1 LVDNENKEEKHMDM
15 GVLAGAIMMAGAAIA
30 AGIGNG
36 LVFGRYLE
44 GVARQPE
51 LRGTLFTQTFIGIG
65 LVEALPIIAVA
76 FGIMKLLHIL

>member
-1 LVDNENKEEKHMDM
+1 MDLNILSGALM
-15 GVLAGAIMMAGAAIA
+15 LAFAAIGG
-30 AGIGNG
+30 GIGNA

-51 LRGTLFTQTFIGIG
+51 VQKTLFGQTFIGIA

-76 FGIMKLLHIL
+76 FGIMLVLGII

>member
-1 LVDNENKEEKHMDM
+1 MDL
-15 GVLAGAIMMAGAAIA
+15 GVLAGAIMLAFAAIA
-30 AGIGNG
+30 GGIGNA

-51 LRGTLFTQTFIGIG
+51 ARGLLFGQTFIGIA

-76 FGIMKLLHIL
+76 FGIMKVLGIL

>member
-1 LVDNENKEEKHMDM
+1 M
-15 GVLAGAIMMAGAAIA
+15 GLIAGAIMLAAAAIA

-36 LVFGRYLE
+36 LVFGRYIE

-51 LRGTLFTQTFIGIG
+51 ARSMLFTQTFIGIA

-76 FGIMKLLHIL
+76 FGLMAVFGIIK

>member
-1 LVDNENKEEKHMDM
+1 MDLS
-15 GVLAGAIMMAGAAIA
+15 VLAGALMLACAAIGG
-30 AGIGNG
+30 GIGNG

-51 LRGTLFTQTFIGIG
+51 ARSTLFTQTFIGIA

-76 FGIMKLLHIL
+76 FGIMKLLGIL

>member
-1 LVDNENKEEKHMDM
+1 M
-15 GVLAGAIMMAGAAIA
+15 GLLAGAILLAAAAIA

-36 LVFGRYLE
+36 LVFGRYIE

-51 LRGTLFTQTFIGIG
+51 ARGMLFTQTFIGIA

-76 FGIMKLLHIL
+76 FGLMAVFGIIK

>member
-1 LVDNENKEEKHMDM
+1 ME
-15 GVLAGAIMMAGAAIA
+15 VLAGAIMLAFAAIG
-30 AGIGNG
+30 AGIGNA

-51 LRGTLFTQTFIGIG
+51 ARGMLFTQTFIGIA

-76 FGIMKLLHIL
+76 FGIMSVLGIL